1 MNTFS
6 PWLMLVG
13 RLLISFMFIMSGLQK
28 VGNIEGTAGYI
39 ASVGLPGFLV
49 YPTILVEVLG
59 GLAVLVGYQTRIAAL
74 LLAGFSI
81 LAAVFFHF
89 QPDNQ
94 MQMISFMKNI
104 TIAGGFLF
112 LVAQGAGRFSVDGWK
127 R

>member
-1 MNTFS
+1 MNVFS

-28 VGNIEGTAGYI
+28 IGSIEGTAGYI
-39 ASVGLPGFLV
+39 ASVGLPGVLV
-49 YPTILVEVLG
+49 YAAIIVEVLG
-59 GLAVLVGYQTRIAAL
+59 GLAVLIGYQTRIAAL

-81 LAAVFFHF
+81 VTALFFHF

-104 TIAGGFLF
+104 SIAGGFLF